1 MKLTKLIITLILTT
15 VSIQACKTP
24 QILEKTTYI
33 HDTVIINRI
42 VADTVRDSAIVIK
55 NNIVYDTVLIV
66 QTKWAKAEASL
77 KEGELSV
84 QLIQKDTIIY
94 DTIRVETQTNITTFE
109 NKNNITT
116 KNVIFVII
124 STFLFII
131 AILLLIFAIEFKKVE
146 IFAPASNAPPNF
158 NPLIIK
164 SRLFI

>member
-1 MKLTKLIITLILTT
+1 MKLMKLIIILILTT
-15 VSIQACKTP
+15 ILIQACRSPK
-24 QILEKTTYI
+24 IVEKTTYI

-94 DTIRVETQTNITTFE
+94 DTIRVETQTNINTF
-109 NKNNITT
+109 KNEGSNTT
-116 KNVIFVII
+116 KNITFIVI
-124 STFLFII
+124 STFLFTII
-131 AILLLIFAIEFKKVE
+131 IFLLFKK
-146 IFAPASNAPPNF
+146 
-158 NPLIIK
+158 LIK
-164 SRLFI
+164 

>member
-1 MKLTKLIITLILTT
+1 MKLTKLIIILILTT

-33 HDTVIINRI
+33 HDTIIINKI
-42 VADTVRDSAIVIK
+42 IADTVKDSAIIIRD
-55 NNIVYDTVLIV
+55 NIVHDTVLIV
-66 QTKWAKAEASL
+66 QTRWAKAEASL

-94 DTIRVETQTNITTFE
+94 DTIRIETQTNINTFE

-124 STFLFII
+124 NTFLFII
-131 AILLLIFAIEFKKVE
+131 AIMLLIRR
-146 IFAPASNAPPNF
+146 
-158 NPLIIK
+158 LIK
-164 SRLFI
+164 

>member
-1 MKLTKLIITLILTT
+1 MKLTKLTIILILA
-15 VSIQACKTP
+15 VLIQACKSP
-24 QILEKTTYI
+24 ELIQKTIYV
-33 HDTVIINRI
+33 HDTVIVHNI

-55 NNIVYDTVLIV
+55 NNIVHDTVLIV

-94 DTIRVETQTNITTFE
+94 DTIRVETQTNINTVE

-131 AILLLIFAIEFKKVE
+131 AVLLLIKK
-146 IFAPASNAPPNF
+146 
-158 NPLIIK
+158 LI
-164 SRLFI
+164 R

>member
-1 MKLTKLIITLILTT
+1 MKLTKLIIILIFTAIL
-15 VSIQACKTP
+15 IQACKSP
-24 QILEKTTYI
+24 KILEKTTYI

-94 DTIRVETQTNITTFE
+94 DTIRVETQTNINTF
-109 NKNNITT
+109 KNEGSNTT
-116 KNVIFVII
+116 KNITFIVI
-124 STFLFII
+124 STFLFTII
-131 AILLLIFAIEFKKVE
+131 IFLLFKK
-146 IFAPASNAPPNF
+146 
-158 NPLIIK
+158 LIK
-164 SRLFI
+164 

>member
-1 MKLTKLIITLILTT
+1 MKLTKLIIIVILTT

-33 HDTVIINRI
+33 HDTIIINKI
-42 VADTVRDSAIVIK
+42 IADTVKDSAIIIRD
-55 NNIVYDTVLIV
+55 NIVHDTVLIV

-77 KEGELSV
+77 QGGELSV

-94 DTIRVETQTNITTFE
+94 DTIRVETQTNINTFE

-124 STFLFII
+124 NMFLFII
-131 AILLLIFAIEFKKVE
+131 AIMLLIRR
-146 IFAPASNAPPNF
+146 
-158 NPLIIK
+158 LIK
-164 SRLFI
+164 

>member
-1 MKLTKLIITLILTT
+1 MKLTKLTIILILA

-33 HDTVIINRI
+33 HDTIIINKI
-42 VADTVRDSAIVIK
+42 IADTVKDSAIIIRD
-55 NNIVYDTVLIV
+55 NIVHDTVLIV

-84 QLIQKDTIIY
+84 QLIQKDTVLR
-94 DTIRVETQTNITTFE
+94 DTIRIQTQTNINTFE

-131 AILLLIFAIEFKKVE
+131 AILLLIKK
-146 IFAPASNAPPNF
+146 
-158 NPLIIK
+158 LI
-164 SRLFI
+164 R